1 MKISFVIIMAII
13 FGFEVSAQKI
23 SDLPKSQ
30 QPQSDSKA
38 QSVVSTSQTSVV
50 FEKTTH
56 DYGTIGQG
64 ADGNCEFKFTNTGQA
79 PLILS
84 NVAASCGCTVPDW
97 PHEPIVPGTS
107 GSIKVKYNTDL
118 LGVFN
123 KSITVNSNAATNPV
137 VLQIKGDVTAPKNQ
151 ATQVQNTT
159 AAVPQ
164 SSVSKPSAT
173 NNPTAPTIKNAAQM
187 NSSQIRSTVSPTS
200 GTKPRLN
207 PAHGEP
213 YHRCDIAVGAPLD
226 SSPVNTTRQTTN
238 NQVQA
243 TAPQSSVSASSTMNN
258 PTAPTIANAKRMNSS
273 QPNTT
278 NGVKPSLNPPHGQP
292 YHRCDIAVGSPLP

>member
-1 MKISFVIIMAII
+1 MKISFVIILAIV
-13 FGFEVSAQKI
+13 FGFTVSAQKN

-30 QPQSDSKA
+30 QPQSATKN
-38 QSVVSTSQTSVV
+38 QSVQTSSQTSIV

-107 GSIKVKYNTDL
+107 GSIKVKYNTAL

-123 KSITVNSNAATNPV
+123 KSITVNSNAAANPV

-151 ATQVQNTT
+151 ATQAQNT
-159 AAVPQ
+159 AAALPQ
-164 SSVSKPSAT
+164 SSVSKPSTT

-187 NSSQIRSTVSPTS
+187 NSSQTRSTVSPTS

-226 SSPVNTTRQTTN
+226 SPLASTSRQTTN

-243 TAPQSSVSASSTMNN
+243 TAPQSSVSKPSKMNN
-258 PTAPTIANAKRMNSS
+258 PTAPTIENAMRMNPS
-273 QPNTT
+273 QPRSAT
-278 NGVKPSLNPPHGQP
+278 GAKPSINPPHGQP
-292 YHRCDIAVGSPLP
+292 FHRCDIAVGSPLP

>member
-1 MKISFVIIMAII
+1 MKISFVIILAIV

-64 ADGNCEFKFTNTGQA
+64 ADGNCEFKFTNTGQT

-151 ATQVQNTT
+151 ATQAQNTT

-164 SSVSKPSAT
+164 SSVSKPSTT

-226 SSPVNTTRQTTN
+226 SPPANNTRQTTN

-243 TAPQSSVSASSTMNN
+243 TAPKSSVSASSTMNN

-278 NGVKPSLNPPHGQP
+278 TGVKPSLNPPHGQP